1 MSQHNKGEEDYMT
14 EIPKLF
20 GTSGIRGE
28 FQKEVTAELA
38 LNVAR
43 ALAKYIGGK
52 GKKVVIGRD
61 TRTSGK
67 LLENI
72 MSAGLLESGCDVLL
86 LGMVPTPT
94 VGYAALKMKA
104 DAGIMITASHNP
116 SKYNGIK
123 LWNADGL
130 AYKQEQER
138 EIERLIYEKE
148 FSLASWNEIGKEYD
162 ISSFKDEYVD
172 DIISISGIDSTKP
185 LKVVVDC
192 ASGAGSELSPEALR
206 RAGMNV
212 ITLNSQPDGFFPG
225 RNPEPNSA
233 NLQELMKTVKVIGAD
248 IGLAHDGDADRM
260 IAVDEKGNL
269 SDFDKLLTVM
279 AKEFGGTVVTTVD
292 ASACLDTE
300 LKKING
306 EVLRTPVGDVH
317 VAESINKNNATF
329 GGEPSG
335 TWLHPDFCM
344 CPDGLLSGL
353 RIVKCVQVHGPLSEQ
368 LDSIE
373 SYPTIREKVTCPNDK
388 KEEVMKGVEASFIE
402 EFDDVEE
409 VLTIDGVRIS
419 FTDGSWVLIRP
430 SGTEPYVRITAE
442 GKTQEHLDNI
452 EEISKNFLGKLI

>member
-1 MSQHNKGEEDYMT
+1 MSN
-14 EIPKLF
+14 IPKLF

-28 FQKEVTAELA
+28 YQKEVTPELA
-38 LNVAR
+38 LDVAR
-43 ALAKYIGGK
+43 ALAKYIGGY
-52 GKKVVIGRD
+52 GKKVVLGRD

-67 LLENI
+67 VLENV
-72 MSAGLLESGCDVLL
+72 MSAGLQECGCDVLL

-94 VGYAALKMKA
+94 VGYATLKKGA

-130 AYKQEQER
+130 AYKQNQER
-138 EIERLIYEKE
+138 EIERIVYEKD
-148 FSLASWNEIGKEYD
+148 FDKVTWDKIGKEYD
-162 ISSFKDEYVD
+162 ITPFKDEYVD
-172 DIISISGIDSTKP
+172 DIVAISEIDSSKP

-212 ITLNSQPDGFFPG
+212 ITLNAQPDGFFPG

-233 NLQELMKTVKVIGAD
+233 NLQELMKTVKVLGAD
-248 IGLAHDGDADRM
+248 VGLAHDGDADRM
-260 IAVDEKGNL
+260 IAIDENGNI
-269 SDFDKLLTVM
+269 SDFDKLLTVI

-292 ASACLDTE
+292 ASACLDAE
-300 LKKING
+300 MKKIG
-306 EVLRTPVGDVH
+306 GKVLRTPVGDVH
-317 VAESINKNNATF
+317 VAESINENNATF

-353 RIVKCVQVHGPLSEQ
+353 RIVRCIQKNGKLSEQ

-373 SYPTIREKVTCPNDK
+373 SYPTIREKITCYNNQ
-388 KEEVMKGVEASFIE
+388 KESVMRIVEESFVD

-409 VLTIDGVRIS
+409 VLSIDGVRLS

-442 GKTQEHLDNI
+442 GKTHEHLDI
-452 EEISKNFLGKLI
+452 IREISTKFLEKII

>member
-1 MSQHNKGEEDYMT
+1 MSTD
-14 EIPKLF
+14 IPKLF

-28 FQKEVTAELA
+28 YQKEVTPELA

-43 ALAKYIGGK
+43 ALAKYIGGE

-61 TRTSGK
+61 TRTTGK
-67 LLENI
+67 IFENI
-72 MSAGLLESGCDVLL
+72 MSAGLQECGCDVLL

-94 VGYAALKMKA
+94 VGYATLKKGA

-138 EIERLIYEKE
+138 TIEKIVFEEDFDKK
-148 FSLASWNEIGKEYD
+148 SWDKLGKEYD
-162 ISSFKDEYVD
+162 ISPFKDEYVD
-172 DIISISGIDSTKP
+172 AIIEVSKIDPQKP

-192 ASGAGSELSPEALR
+192 ASGAGSKLSPEALR
-206 RAGMNV
+206 RAGMDV
-212 ITLNSQPDGFFPG
+212 ITLNAQPDGFFPG

-260 IAVDEKGNL
+260 IAVDEKGRL
-269 SDFDKLLTVM
+269 SDFDKLLTIM

-292 ASACLDTE
+292 ASACLDTQM
-300 LKKING
+300 KKLG
-306 EVLRTPVGDVH
+306 GKVLRTPVGDVH
-317 VAESINKNNATF
+317 VAESINENNATF

-353 RIVKCVQVHGPLSEQ
+353 RIVKCVQDNGPLSEQ
-368 LDSIE
+368 LDAIE
-373 SYPTIREKVTCPNDK
+373 SYPTIREKITCPNNK
-388 KEEVMKGVEASFIE
+388 KEEVMKIVEERFTD
-402 EFDDVEE
+402 EFDDINEI
-409 VLTIDGVRIS
+409 LSIDGVRIS
-419 FTDGSWVLIRP
+419 FKDDSWVLIRP

-442 GKTQEHLDNI
+442 AKTEEDLSRI
-452 EEISKNFLGKLI
+452 GEISRNFLENII

>member
-1 MSQHNKGEEDYMT
+1 MT
-14 EIPKLF
+14 SIPKLF

-28 FQKEVTAELA
+28 YQKDVTPELA
-38 LNVAR
+38 LDVAR
-43 ALAKYIGGK
+43 ALARYIGGK
-52 GKKVVIGRD
+52 GKKVVLGRD

-67 LLENI
+67 ILENI
-72 MSAGLLESGCDVLL
+72 MSAGLLECGCDVLL

-94 VGYAALKMKA
+94 VGYATLKKGA

-138 EIERLIYEKE
+138 EIERIVYEKDFE
-148 FSLASWNEIGKEYD
+148 KVSWNNIGKEYD
-162 ISSFKDEYVD
+162 ITPFKDKYVD
-172 DIISISGIDSTKP
+172 DIIKVSEIDPTKP

-206 RAGMNV
+206 RAGMEV
-212 ITLNSQPDGFFPG
+212 ITLNAQPDGFFPG

-233 NLQELMKTVKVIGAD
+233 NLQELMKTVKVLGAD
-248 IGLAHDGDADRM
+248 VGLAHDGDADRM
-260 IAVDEKGNL
+260 IAIDENGNI
-269 SDFDKLLTVM
+269 SDFDKLLTVI

-300 LKKING
+300 MKKLG
-306 EVLRTPVGDVH
+306 GKVLRTPVGDVH
-317 VAESINKNNATF
+317 VAESINENNATF

-353 RIVKCVQVHGPLSEQ
+353 RIVRCIQKNGKLSEQ
-368 LDSIE
+368 LAAIE
-373 SYPTIREKVTCPNDK
+373 SYPTIREKITCSNDK
-388 KEEVMKGVEASFIE
+388 KESVMKTVEDSFVD

-452 EEISKNFLGKLI
+452 QKISTNFLEKLI

>member
-1 MSQHNKGEEDYMT
+1 MNT
-14 EIPKLF
+14 NIPRLF

-28 FQKEVTAELA
+28 YQKDVTPELA
-38 LNVAR
+38 LDVAR
-43 ALAKYIGGK
+43 ALARYIGGE
-52 GKKVVIGRD
+52 GKKVVLGRD

-67 LLENI
+67 ILENI
-72 MSAGLLESGCDVLL
+72 MSAGLQECGCDVLL

-94 VGYAALKMKA
+94 VGYATLKKGA

-123 LWNADGL
+123 LWNNDGL

-138 EIERLIYEKE
+138 EIERIVYEKD
-148 FSLASWNEIGKEYD
+148 FKKVSWDKVGKEYD
-162 ISSFKDEYVD
+162 ITPFKDEYVD
-172 DIISISGIDSTKP
+172 DIIKVSQIDPSKT

-212 ITLNSQPDGFFPG
+212 ITLNAQPDGFFPG

-233 NLQELMKTVKVIGAD
+233 NLQELMKTVKVIEAD
-248 IGLAHDGDADRM
+248 VGLAHDGDADRM
-260 IAVDEKGNL
+260 IAIDEKGNI
-269 SDFDKLLTVM
+269 SDFDKLLTII

-300 LKKING
+300 MKKLG
-306 EVLRTPVGDVH
+306 GKVLRTPVGDVH
-317 VAESINKNNATF
+317 VAESINENNATF

-353 RIVKCVQVHGPLSEQ
+353 RIVRCIQKNGKLSEQ

-373 SYPTIREKVTCPNDK
+373 SYPTIREKITCDNDK
-388 KEEVMKGVEASFIE
+388 KEMVMESVEESFVD

-442 GKTQEHLDNI
+442 GKTQDHLNKI
-452 EEISKNFLGKLI
+452 QEISTQFLEKLI